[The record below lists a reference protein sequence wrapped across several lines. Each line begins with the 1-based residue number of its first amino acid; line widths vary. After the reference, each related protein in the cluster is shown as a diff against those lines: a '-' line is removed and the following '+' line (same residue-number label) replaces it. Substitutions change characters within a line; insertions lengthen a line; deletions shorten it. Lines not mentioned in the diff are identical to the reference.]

1 MPRAGMSAFR
11 FFFSE
16 RFSGHFF
23 LKFFSNKIL
32 MGNNILVPCFLM

>member
-1 MPRAGMSAFR
+1 MPRGHERIS
-11 FFFSE
+11 FFFE

-23 LKFFSNKIL
+23 LKFSSNKML